1 MSGKNFMADKLSLMP
16 GTMIQGHYIV
26 GALLNEGGFGS
37 VYRAIDTNKGNR
49 PCAIKETYDVTPAAR
64 RQALTEVAVLSTIH
78 SPHLPQVYEAFEHQ
92 GRFYLVM
99 QMIEGQ
105 NLLEL
110 SKTWG
115 RPFSEREI
123 LRWLLP
129 VMDVLQELHS
139 RNPAV
144 IHRDIKPGNIIL
156 TPDERAVLVDFGL
169 TRLYDPTS
177 ISQTIVRVVSE
188 GFSPI
193 EQYIGKTTPQSDIY
207 ALAAT
212 MYFLLTLTVP
222 PVAMER
228 SIHDALIPPHLL
240 NAQISPTTESA
251 LLKALAV
258 NSTQRFA
265 SMYEFAGA
273 LRQLFSV
280 YSPPAFTANLVQ
292 AAGAQ
297 TERMV
302 LPAPPPPQ
310 AFVPV
315 PPPPPPF
322 SFRPQPQPGRPFS
335 MIQPPA
341 VTVASGQAMRSP
353 DGRGRGQAA
362 SPPPSYPILPP
373 RRNSTPPPSPP
384 APVVKK
390 QMYKALPGP
399 YNQGCLWGLLQGI
412 CAALL
417 VLSMKNS
424 ANSTVVVAVVEG
436 FFFYFLAGLLTTRK
450 GGSSLR
456 GIWAGFWSGIFG
468 TIVFWA
474 VFLVGLLVQVV
485 QIYRQNATAPNQ
497 PGQPFDIA
505 AYVGLRFHQIVDT
518 LVNQQTAS
526 GGARGVITYLVVGLV
541 VAMLL
546 GLCGGLLGSMWARRR
561 GLL

>member
-1 MSGKNFMADKLSLMP
+1 MADKLSLMP
-16 GTMIQGHYIV
+16 GTLIQGHYIV

-37 VYRAIDTNKGNR
+37 VYRAIDTSESNR
-49 PCAIKETYDVTPAAR
+49 PCAIKETYDVTSAAR

-99 QMIEGQ
+99 QLIEGQ

-110 SKTWG
+110 SRIRG
-115 RPFSEREI
+115 RPFSEPEI

-156 TPDERAVLVDFGL
+156 RPDERAVLVDFGL
-169 TRLYDPTS
+169 TRLYDPSST
-177 ISQTIVRVVSE
+177 SQTIVRVVSE
-188 GFSPI
+188 GFSPV
-193 EQYIGKTTPQSDIY
+193 EQYVGKTTPQSDIY
-207 ALAAT
+207 AMAAT
-212 MYFLLTLTVP
+212 MYFLLTMTMP

-228 SIHDALIPPHLL
+228 SIHDELISPHLL
-240 NAQISPTTESA
+240 NAQISPNTEA
-251 LLKALAV
+251 VLLKALAV
-258 NSTQRFA
+258 NPAQRFA
-265 SMYEFAGA
+265 SMYEFARA

-280 YSPPAFTANLVQ
+280 YYQPTFTADVVQ

-302 LPAPPPPQ
+302 LPAPSP

-315 PPPPPPF
+315 APPPPPPPF
-322 SFRPQPQPGRPFS
+322 SFQPQSQPGRPLS
-335 MIQPPA
+335 MMQPPA
-341 VTVASGQAMRSP
+341 VHGAPGQAMRSP
-353 DGRGRGQAA
+353 NGRGQAISA
-362 SPPPSYPILPP
+362 PSYPILPP
-373 RRNSTPPPSPP
+373 RRNPTPPPP
-384 APVVKK
+384 APGAKR

-399 YNQGCLWGLLQGI
+399 YNQGCLWGLLQGT

-424 ANSTVVVAVVEG
+424 ASSNVLLAVVEG
-436 FFFYFLAGLLTTRK
+436 FFFYFLAGLFTTRK

-468 TIVFWA
+468 TMVFWA
-474 VFLVGLLVQVV
+474 VFVVGLLIQVV
-485 QIYRQNATAPNQ
+485 QIYRQDVTAPNQ
-497 PGQPFDIA
+497 PGPSFDVA

-518 LVNQQTAS
+518 LANQQNAQQFGG
-526 GGARGVITYLVVGLV
+526 GGARGVIGYLVIGLV
-541 VAMLL
+541 VAMVL
-546 GLCGGLLGSMWARRR
+546 GWCGGLLGSMWARRR

>member
-1 MSGKNFMADKLSLMP
+1 MVDKLSLMP
-16 GTMIQGHYIV
+16 GTLIQGHYIV

-37 VYRAIDTNKGNR
+37 VYRAIDTSEGNR

-99 QMIEGQ
+99 QLIEGQ

-110 SKTWG
+110 SRTWG
-115 RPFSEREI
+115 RPFSEQEI

-156 TPDERAVLVDFGL
+156 TPDARAVLVDFGL
-169 TRLYDPTS
+169 TRLYDPSST
-177 ISQTIVRVVSE
+177 SQTIVRVVSE

-207 ALAAT
+207 AMAAT

-228 SIHDALIPPHLL
+228 SIHDALIPPHVL
-240 NAQISPTTESA
+240 NAQLSPTTDA
-251 LLKALAV
+251 VLLKALAV
-258 NSTQRFA
+258 NPAQRFA

-273 LRQLFSV
+273 LRQLYSV

-302 LPAPPPPQ
+302 LPAPPPP
-310 AFVPV
+310 FVPV
-315 PPPPPPF
+315 PPPPPF
-322 SFRPQPQPGRPFS
+322 SFQPQSQPGRPLS
-335 MIQPPA
+335 MIQPP
-341 VTVASGQAMRSP
+341 VASVAPGQAMRAP

-362 SPPPSYPILPP
+362 SAPSYPILPP
-373 RRNSTPPPSPP
+373 RRNSTPPPP
-384 APVVKK
+384 APMAKK

-399 YNQGCLWGLLQGI
+399 YNQGCLWGLLQGVF
-412 CAALL
+412 AALL

-468 TIVFWA
+468 TIVFWV
-474 VFLVGLLVQVV
+474 VFLVGLLIQVV
-485 QIYRQNATAPNQ
+485 QLYRQDITAPNQ
-497 PGQPFDIA
+497 SGPSFDIA
-505 AYVGLRFHQIVDT
+505 AYVGFRFRQIVDT
-518 LVNQQTAS
+518 LANQQTAQQTAS
-526 GGARGVITYLVVGLV
+526 VRGAITYLVVGLV

>member
-1 MSGKNFMADKLSLMP
+1 MAETLSLMP
-16 GTMIQGHYIV
+16 GTLIQGHYIV

-37 VYRAIDTNKGNR
+37 VYRAIDTSESNR

-78 SPHLPQVYEAFEHQ
+78 SPHLPQVYEAFEYQ

-99 QMIEGQ
+99 QLIEGQ

-110 SKTWG
+110 SKSW
-115 RPFSEREI
+115 RRSFSEQEI

-169 TRLYDPTS
+169 TRLYDPSST
-177 ISQTIVRVVSE
+177 SQTLVRVVSE
-188 GFSPI
+188 GFSPV

-212 MYFLLTLTVP
+212 MYFLLTMTVP
-222 PVAMER
+222 PGAMER
-228 SIHDALIPPHLL
+228 SIHDTLIPPHAL
-240 NAQISPTTESA
+240 NAQISPNTEAA
-251 LLKALAV
+251 LLKALAI
-258 NSTQRFA
+258 NPAGRFA
-265 SMYEFAGA
+265 RMSEFAGA
-273 LRQLFSV
+273 LRQFYSV
-280 YSPPAFTANLVQ
+280 YYPPTFTANLAQ

-302 LPAPPPPQ
+302 LPAPPP

-315 PPPPPPF
+315 PPPPPPY
-322 SFRPQPQPGRPFS
+322 SFQPQSGRPLSAF
-335 MIQPPA
+335 QPSASPA
-341 VTVASGQAMRSP
+341 APGKAARPSK
-353 DGRGRGQAA
+353 GRGQVGGA
-362 SPPPSYPILPP
+362 PPYPVLPP
-373 RRNSTPPPSPP
+373 HRNSATPPP
-384 APVVKK
+384 APVANRQK
-390 QMYKALPGP
+390 YKALPGP
-399 YNQGCLWGLLQGI
+399 YNQGCLWGLVQGM

-417 VLSMKNS
+417 VLSMKN
-424 ANSTVVVAVVEG
+424 VADPNVLVALVEG

-456 GIWAGFWSGIFG
+456 GIWAGFWSGIFS
-468 TIVFWA
+468 TIVFWV
-474 VFLVGLLVQVV
+474 VFVVGLLVQVV
-485 QIYRQNATAPNQ
+485 QIYRQSATAPYQ
-497 PGQPFDIA
+497 QGQPSDIA
-505 AYVGLRFHQIVDT
+505 AYVGFRFQQVVNA
-518 LVNQQTAS
+518 LPNQQNAQQVGS
-526 GGARGVITYLVVGLV
+526 VRNVITYLAVGLV

-546 GLCGGLLGSMWARRR
+546 GLGGGLLGHTWARRR